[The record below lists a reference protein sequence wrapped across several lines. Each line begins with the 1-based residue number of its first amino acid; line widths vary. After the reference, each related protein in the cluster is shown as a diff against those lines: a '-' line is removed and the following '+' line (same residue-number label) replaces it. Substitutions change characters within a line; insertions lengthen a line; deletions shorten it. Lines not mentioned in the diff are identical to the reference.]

1 MTEENREEFAQK
13 VVLALIEKG
22 CFDLS
27 NLKAY
32 SEFLRRRNAGE
43 LPKKGSY
50 WQENILA
57 ESGWQ
62 MAATLDANRILA
74 VYNALKAESRDIK
87 DLMSD
92 AKTFNS
98 CLRELGIFST

>member
-1 MTEENREEFAQK
+1 
-13 VVLALIEKG
+13 
-22 CFDLS
+22 
-27 NLKAY
+27 
-32 SEFLRRRNAGE
+32 
-43 LPKKGSY
+43 
-50 WQENILA
+50 
-57 ESGWQ
+57 

-98 CLRELGIFST
+98 CLRELGIFSTEDR